1 MTNKYGNIAIIYYS
15 HNVKIAIIKI
25 NSIST
30 FLEKLVQT
38 MFFIMN
44 IQICVLKVC
53 VDHLQLSL

>member
-1 MTNKYGNIAIIYYS
+1 MWQDCKYGS

-25 NSIST
+25 NSFSI

-38 MFFIMN
+38 VSLIMN

-53 VDHLQLSL
+53 VDYL